1 MKVLVSMSRK
11 VVFYILL
18 FIGTSVYSQ
27 FVNPESVRSRK
38 DTVGFAGT
46 IGLDIGYTKNTS
58 SIFALGNSIYIQ
70 YIHKKHLIFFI
81 NNINI
86 KKVNSESIINRGT
99 QHLRYNYKFNNRITG
114 EAFIQSHYNKISKI
128 DKRQLIGAGPRFTLF
143 KENKFELYLGTLVM
157 YEYEKIKE
165 DQFIYNR
172 DFRFSGYASVRWFP
186 AKNTTITSTTFY
198 QPKLSQWSDYR
209 IFSHNSVMFKVIK
222 GLSIGI
228 TYIATYDTHPAN
240 EIPKYQFKLLN
251 GLIYTFD

>member
-1 MKVLVSMSRK
+1 MPAKFK
-11 VVFYILL
+11 KVFYLL
-18 FIGTSVYSQ
+18 IFFIGSNVYAQ
-27 FVNPESVRSRK
+27 FINPESVRSRK
-38 DTVGFAGT
+38 DTSGFAGT
-46 IGLDIGYTKNTS
+46 IGLDINYTKNTS

-70 YIHKKHLIFFI
+70 YKYKNHLIFFI

-86 KKVNSESIINRGT
+86 KKINSESIINRGT

-114 EAFIQSHYNKISKI
+114 EVFIQSHYNKISKI
-128 DKRQLIGAGPRFTLF
+128 DKRQLVGAGPRFTLF
-143 KENKFELYLGTLVM
+143 KEDKFELYLGTLVM

-165 DQFIYNR
+165 EEIIYNH

-186 AKNTTITSTTFY
+186 AKNTSITSTTFY
-198 QPKLSQWSDYR
+198 QPKLNDIGDYR
-209 IFSHNSVMFKVIK
+209 IYSHNSVLIKVVK